1 MSSLTNNK
9 NNLFEKKLSSEN
21 NYKEEN
27 LTFKNI
33 QEEEILCLKHLE
45 KCVELHEK
53 EADNRSRIYLQRI
66 INFIESK
73 YPLYDVKNLARAIDI
88 EFLQNKDSHIEKV
101 EKDLTQNPIKSTNK
115 FRNKENIK
123 NFKKNVNSKI
133 KINTLSINS
142 KKELVNKYNKK
153 IRSKVEVKIPNLT
166 KLYLMKFRAIQA
178 ENYEQAAKLQNKINK
193 IEKYVS

>member
-9 NNLFEKKLSSEN
+9 NNLFEKKFNSEH

-27 LTFKNI
+27 FASNNI

-88 EFLQNKDSHIEKV
+88 EFSQNKDSQNKNIEKV
-101 EKDLTQNPIKSTNK
+101 EKDLTENPIKSTNK
-115 FRNKENIK
+115 YRNKENIK

-142 KKELVNKYNKK
+142 KKELVNKYNRN

-178 ENYEQAAKLQNKINK
+178 
-193 IEKYVS
+193 